1 MAMLRAFTIVFLFI
15 IRCRFPKLK
24 SLSEIIRFRYGNHI
38 LKLIGKYE
46 KHDYRLRKINLDI
59 AFLNSCLDND
69 LCPTFLRYK
78 LSSKRL
84 QNSESYRRS
93 QHLFLQEEITFKTI
107 EREKIIRE
115 LQKIKNDL
123 RTVMNFIDWTHIS
136 NKFTESNI
144 KAIKL
149 VEEVQNYK
157 LSEQMGTK
165 LQHDPEKVIYDYS
178 SYDLTQTEI
187 SLLLKGLN
195 FSLPPQK
202 LKFENH
208 LLPFELLYRD
218 VINDER
224 KDDDA
229 LVHLKSKIKDVGL
242 SSFRL
247 YNKKGHRFEN
257 LTEDEYEAFLNL
269 KSNKNIIIQKA
280 DKGNSV
286 VVIDRLKYVRKME
299 ELLSHRSKFVKI
311 EFNSKHA
318 VNQDV
323 RHLLDMELE
332 IKSCLDDLFN
342 KNYLSKDDY
351 KYLKPCGSK
360 PGIMYGL
367 CKIHKG
373 TTVNDPVPSFRPIL
387 SAIGTCNYNL
397 AKFFVPILKQFTIN
411 KYTVKDSF
419 SFCKEILD
427 QDPNLFMASFDI
439 QSLFTNIPL
448 DETINICVDLV
459 FHKKKEV
466 KGMLK

>member
-1 MAMLRAFTIVFLFI
+1 MKSTIIDYV
-15 IRCRFPKLK
+15 KL
-24 SLSEIIRFRYGNHI
+24 
-38 LKLIGKYE
+38 
-46 KHDYRLRKINLDI
+46 INLDI
-59 AFLNSCLDND
+59 AFLNSCFDND

-93 QHLFLQEEITFKTI
+93 QHLFLQEEITFQTI
-107 EREKIIRE
+107 ERENIIRE
-115 LQKIKNDL
+115 LQKIINDL

-144 KAIKL
+144 KTIKR

-157 LSEQMGTK
+157 LSELMRTK
-165 LQHDPEKVIYDYS
+165 LQHDPEKVIYNYS
-178 SYDLTQTEI
+178 SYDLAQTEI

-208 LLPFELLYRD
+208 LLPLELLYRD
-218 VINDER
+218 VINDKR

-229 LVHLKSKIKDVGL
+229 LMHLKSKIKDVGL
-242 SSFRL
+242 SSVRL
-247 YNKKGHRFEN
+247 YNKKDHRFEN
-257 LTEDEYEAFLNL
+257 LTEDKYEAFLNL

-280 DKGNSV
+280 AKGNSA
-286 VVIDRLKYVRKME
+286 VVINRLKYVRKME
-299 ELLSHRSKFVKI
+299 ELLSDRSKFVKI
-311 EFNSKHA
+311 EFNSKHT

-332 IKSCLDDLFN
+332 IKSCLDDLLN

-373 TTVNDPVPSFRPIL
+373 TTVNDPVPPFCPI
-387 SAIGTCNYNL
+387 
-397 AKFFVPILKQFTIN
+397 
-411 KYTVKDSF
+411 
-419 SFCKEILD
+419 
-427 QDPNLFMASFDI
+427 
-439 QSLFTNIPL
+439 
-448 DETINICVDLV
+448 
-459 FHKKKEV
+459 
-466 KGMLK
+466 